1 MLEPRVCGTELA
13 FQSGLTSQ
21 DSSGL
26 KQGTAGKALKAPSS
40 SLSLGPSSQP
50 HRQAGCCE
58 ERKSVWLPVPPQEA
72 GLAGE
77 LGTPP
82 THAPQSKPVHIHIL
96 PSLARGFSRA

>member
-26 KQGTAGKALKAPSS
+26 KQGTAGKALKA
-40 SLSLGPSSQP
+40 PSSQP